1 MASPDVI
8 GSSHTLQLNRH
19 KRGNSG
25 VGGLHGGVGGGPPS
39 IAPKPGYNS
48 LQRHSS
54 THLDYDNVENCQG
67 GQGGG
72 NMAQNNGAQ
81 RARSRTLG
89 DGMGKWNERTQ
100 SKIGRDRQPY
110 LILARVVV
118 YSYYFSKTAPG
129 RIIMLKQSTVLRE

>member
-25 VGGLHGGVGGGPPS
+25 VGISQGGLPS

-54 THLDYDNVENCQG
+54 THLDYDNVENCGSQ
-67 GQGGG
+67 
-72 NMAQNNGAQ
+72 APQNNGSQ

-89 DGMGKWNERTQ
+89 DGMGRN
-100 SKIGRDRQPY
+100 
-110 LILARVVV
+110 
-118 YSYYFSKTAPG
+118 KTYG
-129 RIIMLKQSTVLRE
+129 TL